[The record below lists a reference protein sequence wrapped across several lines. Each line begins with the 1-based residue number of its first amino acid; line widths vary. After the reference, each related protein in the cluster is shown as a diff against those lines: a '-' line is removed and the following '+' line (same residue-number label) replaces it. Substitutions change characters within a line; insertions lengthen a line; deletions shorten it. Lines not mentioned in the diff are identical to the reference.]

1 MKKVITLIIVLLI
14 IGALLFVGKNLIAKT
29 SVIRGVKTV
38 TGLTLDMGSM
48 NVGIRNTLVSI
59 NNMKLYNPAGYTDK
73 VMVDMPE
80 IYIDYNLSSFL
91 KRKAHLEEVRIDL
104 KELTVIKDKKGKLN
118 IDALKVVKD
127 EKEVK
132 KEKTAKQ
139 KKKTEIKIDI
149 LDLKIGKV
157 TYKDFSKGEKPKVYE
172 YNINHHGKYR
182 NITDLNQLA
191 KLILTKAIINTN
203 IARLANFNLGTL
215 TTGLPETLKR
225 AADIEE
231 KKKKITETV
240 EKSVEDLKKTLKLPF
255 GKQAE

>member
-1 MKKVITLIIVLLI
+1 MKKNIILVIVLLI
-14 IGALLFVGKNLIAKT
+14 IGALLFVGKNFIAKT
-29 SVIRGVKTV
+29 SVTRGVKAV

-48 NVGIRNTLVSI
+48 NVGIKNTMVGI

-127 EKEVK
+127 EKGVK

-157 TYKDFSKGEKPKVYE
+157 AYRDFSKGETPKVYE
-172 YNINHHGKYR
+172 YNINHHQKYR
-182 NITDLNQLA
+182 NITDLDQLA

-231 KKKKITETV
+231 GKKKITETV
-240 EKSVEDLKKTLKLPF
+240 EKSVEDFKETLKLPF

>member
-29 SVIRGVKTV
+29 SVTRGVKTV

-104 KELTVIKDKKGKLN
+104 KELTVI
-118 IDALKVVKD
+118 
-127 EKEVK
+127 
-132 KEKTAKQ
+132 
-139 KKKTEIKIDI
+139 
-149 LDLKIGKV
+149 
-157 TYKDFSKGEKPKVYE
+157 
-172 YNINHHGKYR
+172 
-182 NITDLNQLA
+182 
-191 KLILTKAIINTN
+191 
-203 IARLANFNLGTL
+203 
-215 TTGLPETLKR
+215 
-225 AADIEE
+225 
-231 KKKKITETV
+231 
-240 EKSVEDLKKTLKLPF
+240 
-255 GKQAE
+255 

>member
-1 MKKVITLIIVLLI
+1 
-14 IGALLFVGKNLIAKT
+14 
-29 SVIRGVKTV
+29 
-38 TGLTLDMGSM
+38 M

-132 KEKTAKQ
+132 KKKQ
-139 KKKTEIKIDI
+139 
-149 LDLKIGKV
+149 
-157 TYKDFSKGEKPKVYE
+157 
-172 YNINHHGKYR
+172 R
-182 NITDLNQLA
+182 N
-191 KLILTKAIINTN
+191 
-203 IARLANFNLGTL
+203 
-215 TTGLPETLKR
+215 KR
-225 AADIEE
+225 
-231 KKKKITETV
+231 KRQK
-240 EKSVEDLKKTLKLPF
+240 
-255 GKQAE
+255 